1 MSMKKTLGETRVARL
16 LEIARATGREW
27 ALVVSVVDGRKS
39 VYASPEGCLTYM
51 LEQSV
56 TRTSLGPFEITWDYP
71 VSPEQAAEIV
81 GRWWRPRLMPVDNLI
96 IAFTFD
102 AEGRIVPLRWGDVT

>member
-1 MSMKKTLGETRVARL
+1 
-16 LEIARATGREW
+16 
-27 ALVVSVVDGRKS
+27 
-39 VYASPEGCLTYM
+39 M

-71 VSPEQAAEIV
+71 VSLEQAAEIV

>member
-1 MSMKKTLGETRVARL
+1 MKRTLGETRVARL
-16 LEIARATGREW
+16 LDIARATGREW

-39 VYASPEGCLTYM
+39 VYASPEGHLTYM

-96 IAFTFD
+96 VAFTFD